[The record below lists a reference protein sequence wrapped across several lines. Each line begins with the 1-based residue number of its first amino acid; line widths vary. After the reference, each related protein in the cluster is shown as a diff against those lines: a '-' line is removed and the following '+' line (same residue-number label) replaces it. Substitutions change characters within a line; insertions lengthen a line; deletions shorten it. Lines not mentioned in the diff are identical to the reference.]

1 MNTNFELYRLQVAG
15 ATPKMI
21 RTAIAHQ
28 RDDQSLVNLFG
39 MLNLE
44 KSQDILRDFHAQ
56 NVDNLWSLFNKYP
69 SFSILD
75 KVYPKHLAEIYDA
88 PILIYYAGNL
98 ELLEQHYLGFVGSRD
113 TSLNGI
119 QSVQAIIKELS
130 PHFGVISGLAKGIDT
145 ASHLAAIKAKLPTIA
160 VIGSGLDITYPR
172 ENKDLQRYMMTHH
185 LVLSEYPSGQAPLR
199 YHFPMRNRI
208 IAGLSQGIVVTEA
221 KLQSGSLITC
231 ERAMEEGRDVFAI
244 PGSILDGRSNG
255 CHHLIQQGAK
265 LVFRAEDI
273 LEEYL

>member
-1 MNTNFELYRLQVAG
+1 MTKNFELYRLQVAG
-15 ATPKMI
+15 ATPKII
-21 RTAIAHQ
+21 RTAIDHQ
-28 RDDQSLVNLFG
+28 QDNQSLVDVIG
-39 MLNLE
+39 KLNLE
-44 KSQDILRDFHAQ
+44 KSHDILQDFHAQ

-75 KVYPKHLAEIYDA
+75 EVYPNQLAEIYDA
-88 PILIYYAGNL
+88 PILLYYAGNL
-98 ELLEQHYLGFVGSRD
+98 ELLTHHYLGFVGSRD

-119 QSVQAIIKELS
+119 QSVQSIVKNIA

-145 ASHLAAIKAKLPTIA
+145 TSHLAAIKANLPTIA
-160 VIGSGLDITYPR
+160 VIGSGLDISYPR
-172 ENKDLQRYMMTHH
+172 ENRDLQNYLMTHQ
-185 LVLSEYPSGQAPLR
+185 LVLSEYPPGQAPLR

-208 IAGLSQGIVVTEA
+208 IAGLSRGIVVTEA

>member
-1 MNTNFELYRLQVAG
+1 MTKNFELYRLQVAG
-15 ATPKMI
+15 ATPKII
-21 RTAIAHQ
+21 RTAIDHQ
-28 RDDQSLVNLFG
+28 EDNQTLVDVIG
-39 MLNLE
+39 MLNPE
-44 KSQDILRDFHAQ
+44 KSHDILQEFHVQ
-56 NVDNLWSLFNKYP
+56 NVDKLWALFSKYP

-75 KVYPKHLAEIYDA
+75 DAYPVQLAEIYDA
-88 PILIYYAGNL
+88 PILLYYSGNL
-98 ELLEQHYLGFVGSRD
+98 ELLTHHYLGFVGSRD

-119 QSVQAIIKELS
+119 QSVQSIVKNIA

-145 ASHLAAIKAKLPTIA
+145 ASHLAAIKANLPTIA
-160 VIGSGLDITYPR
+160 VIGSGLDISYPR
-172 ENKDLQRYMMTHH
+172 ENRDLQNYLMTHQ
-185 LVLSEYPSGQAPLR
+185 LVLSEYPPGQAPLR

-208 IAGLSQGIVVTEA
+208 IAGLSRGIVVTEA